1 MLLNIVPKLAAH
13 IDSDF
18 EVNPLDQKME
28 PLDRVLRWSGLLR
41 DSTFA
46 QIIEEKF
53 FPTWLDTL
61 HFWLIQPNYSAGEVA
76 SWLVGMVICPSHLRR
91 YSVAV
96 ICSIGTISGRNIS
109 QITILPKAID

>member
-28 PLDRVLRWSGLLR
+28 PLNRVLRWSGLLR

-76 SWLVGMVICPSHLRR
+76 SWLVEALIPPSSLMLNQ
-91 YSVAV
+91 
-96 ICSIGTISGRNIS
+96 CDLSIGITSGRSIL
-109 QITILPKAID
+109 QTIPLRKVIN

>member
-1 MLLNIVPKLAAH
+1 MERCKFVRESKEGTTTDLIDHQVFSKGKWDTMMLMSVVPKLAAH

-28 PLDRVLRWSGLLR
+28 PLDRVLRWSCLLR
-41 DSTFA
+41 DSTLA

-53 FPTWLDTL
+53 FPAWLDTL

-76 SWLVGMVICPSHLRR
+76 SW
-91 YSVAV
+91 
-96 ICSIGTISGRNIS
+96 
-109 QITILPKAID
+109 